1 VPRLVAAS
9 DASDR
14 TTDCRALL
22 VTAFMQ
28 PCNIYAIPHDAASTP
43 FECVCVCVCA
53 GGWVFVDMCVC
64 ALFQSILARRCC
76 SLLYPCSVTSSGRPF
91 ITWWRFTHEALA
103 LLYMTQTSICT

>member
-43 FECVCVCVCA
+43 FECVCVCVCVRV
-53 GGWVFVDMCVC
+53 GGCLLICVC
-64 ALFQSILARRCC
+64 VRYFSQFWQGGVVLC
-76 SLLYPCSVTSSGRPF
+76 F
-91 ITWWRFTHEALA
+91 IHAA
-103 LLYMTQTSICT
+103 